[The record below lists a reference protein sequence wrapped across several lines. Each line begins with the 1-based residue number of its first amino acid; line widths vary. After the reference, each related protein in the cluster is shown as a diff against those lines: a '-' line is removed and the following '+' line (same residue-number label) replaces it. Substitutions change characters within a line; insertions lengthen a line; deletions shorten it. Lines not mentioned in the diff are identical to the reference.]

1 MRLRLLLGA
10 VWLLSGTAA
19 AQPNCEWFK
28 YNGEQQRYEACL
40 EMLKISGHYQ
50 FSKAFQLALDS
61 AIALDPTW
69 AYPYSAKST
78 AYLKSGDFVGWKA
91 LIDKSVTYD
100 SAEYL
105 PDRAWCR
112 FKFFADYEGAVA
124 DYSLLAGLVQT
135 DWGHTGDGYYHH
147 KVCMALCYS
156 ALGQNDTAM
165 ALIEGLLADANYS
178 AGLYDHLHLGVMYLK
193 AGRLQ
198 AALTQ
203 FEQQASVNNLAENQY
218 YRALVYRGL
227 NNREASAAALAH
239 AKELYQNQ
247 KRMFD
252 PYTAFIDQVYW
263 RDLEAAS
270 SAE

>member
-1 MRLRLLLGA
+1 MKLRLLLGA

-28 YNGEQQRYEACL
+28 YNGEQRRYEACL

-50 FSKAFQLALDS
+50 FSKAFQLTLDS

-69 AYPYSAKST
+69 AYPYGAKST

-91 LIDKSVTYD
+91 LIDTAVTYD
-100 SAEYL
+100 SAQYL

-124 DYSLLAGLVQT
+124 DYNLLAAQLKE

-147 KVCMALCYS
+147 KVCLALCYS
-156 ALGQNDTAM
+156 ALGQVDTGM
-165 ALIEGLLADANYS
+165 ALIEQLLADTNYS
-178 AGLYDHLHLGVMYLK
+178 AGLYDHLHLGVMYVK

-198 AALTQ
+198 AALLQ
-203 FEQQASVNNLAENQY
+203 FEQQAAINNLAENQY
-218 YRALVYRGL
+218 YSALVYRSL
-227 NNREASAAALAH
+227 NNRAASAAALVQ
-239 AKELYQNQ
+239 AKALYQDQ
-247 KRMFD
+247 KRLFD

-263 RDLEAAS
+263 HDLEAAS
-270 SAE
+270 TGE

>member
-28 YNGEQQRYEACL
+28 YNGKQQRYEACL

-69 AYPYSAKST
+69 AYPYGAKST

-91 LIDKSVTYD
+91 LIDKAVTCD
-100 SAEYL
+100 SAQYL

-124 DYSLLAGLVQT
+124 DYRLLVGLEQN

-147 KVCMALCYS
+147 KVCLALCYS
-156 ALGQNDTAM
+156 ALGQADTAM
-165 ALIEGLLADANYS
+165 ALIEQLLADTNYS
-178 AGLYDHLHLGVMYLK
+178 VGLYDHLHLGVMYVK

-198 AALTQ
+198 AALLQ
-203 FEQQASVNNLAENQY
+203 FEQQAAINNLAENQY
-218 YRALVYRGL
+218 YSALVYRSL
-227 NNREASAAALAH
+227 NNRAASAAALAQ
-239 AKELYQNQ
+239 AKLLYQDQ
-247 KRMFD
+247 KRLFD
-252 PYTAFIDQVYW
+252 PYTAFIDQVYL

-270 SAE
+270 EED